1 MPIPELKKPSPY
13 LSENRPKRKKD
24 WKAKAKSIAVIL
36 VAIGLTLSLVGA
48 LAFTIMMAWISREL
62 PEPGTLLTREVAQS
76 TKIYDRTGEILLY
89 EVHGDENRTLVKL
102 SEIPEYVPHATIAI
116 EDKDFYGHH
125 GVYWRG
131 LVRAFTVGFIQNRR
145 VEGTS
150 TLTQQLVKNAI
161 LTNERTL
168 TRKLKELLLSLQ
180 IERKFTKDQILELY
194 LNEIPYGSTMYGIE
208 AAAEGYFN
216 KSAKELTLDEAAL
229 LAAMPQAP
237 DLYNPYGTGSRGDNR
252 ELLIGRQ
259 HTILSAMA
267 AQGYVTEQE
276 SEDAKAIDTLAKLQP
291 RKLSDIKA
299 PHFVMYVR
307 DQLIEEFG
315 QKEVEQGGLRV
326 ITSLDWDKQQIA
338 EEEVKAGVEKNGERY
353 GYENSALISLD
364 PKNGQI
370 LAMVGS
376 ADFFNEDIDGQVNVT
391 ISPRQPGSSFKP
403 IVYTAGFIKG
413 YTSETILWDVFTVFN
428 TEIGPYKPNNY
439 NLRYA
444 GPLTVRQSLQQSL
457 NIPAV
462 KMMYLVGTQRVIDFA
477 EQLGYTT
484 FADRSRFGMSLVL
497 GGGEVKL
504 IEHANAY
511 AAMANEGVQYP
522 ITSILKTLDSN
533 GDTLYEWQQADGQQA
548 IPQDAALQITN
559 VLSDNSVR
567 TFAQSLLTLP
577 GRPVAAKTGTTNN
590 NKDAWTMGYTPN
602 LVAGVWAGNS
612 RGEEMERGADGAVI
626 AAPVWHNY
634 MKRATA
640 DMPVEQFKAPPQ
652 LTTNKPVLTGKS
664 FKTTL
669 KIDTVSGK
677 IATEYTPPEFI
688 EEKDFYEGHNILWYV
703 DKNDPQG
710 PAPTNPQSDPQFK
723 AWESAVQ
730 AWIEKEQWNTTTTA
744 PTEYDDVHT
753 AENKPSISISSPQNN
768 ANIYSR
774 NFEINVSAQSQRNIA
789 RIEAKTGET
798 IIGETTGSGTINARI
813 PNNIP
818 RGYHEIIVKITDDVG
833 NSNEARITINLN
845 ADLAPI
851 NVSITSPAERTRI
864 SGVSFPIPVFIQINE
879 ISDISRIDL
888 KYEQKGST
896 KLIGSILSP
905 DSYNNQINWVS
916 MPEIGQVTLI
926 PYAVRKDGSTI
937 EGDKIKLTID
947 P

>member
-1 MPIPELKKPSPY
+1 MPIPELKKPSSY

-24 WKAKAKSIAVIL
+24 WKATAKSIAVVVL
-36 VAIGLTLSLVGA
+36 VAGLTLSLLGA
-48 LAFTIMMAWISREL
+48 LVFTIMMAWISRDL
-62 PEPGTLLTREVAQS
+62 PDPNTLLTREVAQS
-76 TKIYDRTGEILLY
+76 TKIFDRTGEILLY

-102 SEIPEYVPHATIAI
+102 SDMPDYIKNATISI
-116 EDKDFYGHH
+116 EDKSFYEHH
-125 GVYWRG
+125 GVSWRG
-131 LVRAFTVGFIQNRR
+131 LVRAFTIGFLQNKR

-150 TLTQQLVKNAI
+150 TLTQQFVKNAI
-161 LTNERTL
+161 LTNERTY

-180 IERKFTKDQILELY
+180 LERKFTKDQILQLY
-194 LNEIPYGSTMYGIE
+194 LNEIPYGSTLYGIE
-208 AAAEGYFN
+208 AAAEGYFGKKAN
-216 KSAKELTLDEAAL
+216 DLTLDEAAL

-252 ELLIGRQ
+252 ELLVQRQ
-259 HTILSAMA
+259 HTILNAMA
-267 AQGYVTEQE
+267 DQGYISDQE
-276 SEDAKAIDTLAKLQP
+276 ATDAKAIDTLAKIQP
-291 RKLSDIKA
+291 RKISDIKA

-307 DQLIEEFG
+307 DQLIEEYG
-315 QKEVEQGGLRV
+315 QKVVEQGGLRV
-326 ITSLDWDKQQIA
+326 ITTLDWDKQQIA
-338 EEEVKAGVEKNGERY
+338 DEEVKAGVEKNGERY
-353 GYENSALISLD
+353 GYENSALVSID
-364 PKNGQI
+364 PKNGQV

-376 ADFFNEDIDGQVNVT
+376 ADFFNDDIDGQVNVT
-391 ISPRQPGSSFKP
+391 LRPRQPGSSFKP

-413 YTSETILWDVFTVFN
+413 YTPETVLWDVFTVFN

-439 NLRYA
+439 SLKFS
-444 GPLTVRQSLQQSL
+444 GPLTVRQALQQSL

-511 AAMANEGVQYP
+511 AAMANGGVQYP
-522 ITSILKTLDSN
+522 VTSILKTIDSK
-533 GDTLYEWQQADGQQA
+533 GETLYEWKQSDGEQV
-548 IPQDAALQITN
+548 IPEDAALTISN

-567 TFAQSLLTLP
+567 TFGQSLLTLP
-577 GRPVAAKTGTTNN
+577 GRQVAAKTGTTNN

-634 MKRATA
+634 MQRATA
-640 DMPVEQFKAPPQ
+640 DMPAEQFKAPPPI
-652 LTTNKPVLTGKS
+652 TTSKPVLTGKS
-664 FKTTL
+664 FKKTL

-710 PAPTNPQSDPQFK
+710 PAPTNPASDPQFS

-730 AWIEKEQWNTTTTA
+730 AWIAKEEWNTTTTA

-753 AENKPSISISSPQNN
+753 VNSKPSISITSPENN

-774 NFEINVSAQSQRNIA
+774 SFNININAQAQRNIA
-789 RIEAKTGET
+789 RIEAKIQDTV
-798 IIGETTGSGTINARI
+798 IGETTGSGTINAHI

-818 RGYHEIIVKITDDVG
+818 RGYHEVVVKITDDAG
-833 NSNEARITINLN
+833 NNNEAHVIINLN

-851 NVSITSPAERTRI
+851 NISITAPAAGTRI
-864 SGVSFPIPVFIQINE
+864 SGVSFPIPVFIQVNE
-879 ISDISRIDL
+879 ISDIQRIDL

-896 KLIGSILSP
+896 QLIGSILSP

-916 MPEIGQVTLI
+916 MPEIGKATLT

-937 EGDKIKLTID
+937 QGDDVKLTID

>member
-1 MPIPELKKPSPY
+1 MPIPELKKPSSY

-24 WKAKAKSIAVIL
+24 WKNKAKSIAVVL
-36 VAIGLTLSLVGA
+36 AVAGLALALVGA
-48 LAFTIMMAWISREL
+48 LTFTIIMAWISRDL

-89 EVHGDENRTLVKL
+89 EVHGDENRTVVKL
-102 SEIPEYVPHATIAI
+102 SEIPEYIPQATIAI
-116 EDKDFYGHH
+116 EDKDFYEHH
-125 GVYWRG
+125 GVYWKG
-131 LVRAFTVGFIQNRR
+131 LVRAFTVGFLQNRR

-161 LTNERTL
+161 LTNERTI
-168 TRKLKELLLSLQ
+168 TRKIKELLLSIQ
-180 IERKFTKDQILELY
+180 IERKFEKDQILELY
-194 LNEIPYGSTMYGIE
+194 LNEIPYGYTLYGIE
-208 AAAEGYFN
+208 AAAEGYFG

-259 HTILSAMA
+259 ETILNAMA
-267 AQGYVTEQE
+267 AQGYITQE
-276 SEDAKAIDTLAKLQP
+276 EADAAVEVDTLTKLQP
-291 RKLSDIKA
+291 RQISDIKA

-307 DQLIEEFG
+307 DQLIEKYG

-326 ITSLDWDKQQIA
+326 ITTLDWDKQQIA

-353 GYENSALISLD
+353 GYENSALLSLD
-364 PKNGQI
+364 PKTGQI

-376 ADFFNEDIDGQVNVT
+376 VDFFNEDIDGQVNVT
-391 ISPRQPGSSFKP
+391 IRPRQPGSSFKP

-413 YTSETILWDVFTVFN
+413 YTPETILWDVFTVFQ

-439 NLRYA
+439 SFKYQ

-497 GGGEVKL
+497 GGGEVL
-504 IEHANAY
+504 LLEHANAY
-511 AAMANEGVQYP
+511 AAMANEGTQYP
-522 ITSILKTLDSN
+522 VSGILQVLDPE
-533 GDTLYEWQQADGQQA
+533 GGVLEEWTETEGNQA
-548 IPQDAALQITN
+548 IPRNAALRITN
-559 VLSDNSVR
+559 VLADNSVR
-567 TFAQSLLTLP
+567 TFGQGLLTLP
-577 GRPVAAKTGTTNN
+577 NRPAAAKTGTTNN

-602 LVAGVWAGNS
+602 LVAGVWCGNS

-634 MKRATA
+634 MKRALA
-640 DMPVEQFKAPPQ
+640 DMPVEQFTQPPP
-652 LTTNKPVLTGKS
+652 LETNKPVLTGKS
-664 FKTTL
+664 FKKTL

-677 IATEYTPPEFI
+677 LATEYTPQEFV
-688 EEKDFYEGHNILWYV
+688 EERDFYEGHNILWYV
-703 DKNDPQG
+703 DKDDPQG
-710 PAPTNPQSDPQFK
+710 PPPSNPKSDPQFS

-730 AWIEKEQWNTTTTA
+730 AWVEKEEWNTTSTP

-753 AENKPSISISSPQNN
+753 PENKPSITILSPQDN
-768 ANIYSR
+768 ANVYSR
-774 NFEINVSAQSQRNIA
+774 NFNINISAQAQRSIS
-789 RIEAKTGET
+789 RIEAKIQDTV
-798 IIGETTGSGTINARI
+798 IGETTGSGTINAQI
-813 PNNIP
+813 PNSIP
-818 RGYHEIIVKITDDVG
+818 RGYHEIVVTITDDVG
-833 NSNEARITINLN
+833 NRNEDRLIINLN

-851 NVSITSPAERTRI
+851 KISITAPAAGTRI
-864 SGVSFPIPVFIQINE
+864 SGVSFPIPVFIQVNE
-879 ISDISRIDL
+879 ISDVQKIDL
-888 KYEQKGST
+888 MYKQKGQDR
-896 KLIGSILSP
+896 LIGSILSP
-905 DSYNNQINWVS
+905 DSYNNQINWNS
-916 MPEIGQVTLI
+916 MPEIGKVTLYPI
-926 PYAVRKDGSTI
+926 ATRTDGT
-937 EGDKIKLTID
+937 KIQGEDVKLTID

>member
-1 MPIPELKKPSPY
+1 MPIPELNKPSSY
-13 LSENRPKRKKD
+13 LSENRHKKKKN
-24 WKAKAKSIAVIL
+24 WKALARSVAVVMVI
-36 VAIGLTLSLVGA
+36 VGLALSLLGA
-48 LAFTIMMAWISREL
+48 LAFTIMMAWISRDL
-62 PEPGTLLTREVAQS
+62 PDPNTLLTREVAQS
-76 TKIYDRTGEILLY
+76 TKIYDRTGDVLLY
-89 EVHGDENRTLVKL
+89 EVHGDQNRTMVKL
-102 SEIPEYVPHATIAI
+102 SEMPEYIKNATVAI
-116 EDKDFYGHH
+116 EDKGFYEHH
-125 GVYWRG
+125 GIYWRG
-131 LVRAFTVGFIQNRR
+131 LVRAFTVGFLQNRR

-150 TLTQQLVKNAI
+150 TLTQQFVKNAI
-161 LTNERTL
+161 LTNERTV

-180 IERKFTKDQILELY
+180 IERKFTKDQILQLY
-194 LNEIPYGSTMYGIE
+194 LNEIPYGSTLYGIE
-208 AAAEGYFN
+208 AAAQGYFG
-216 KSAKELTLDEAAL
+216 KSAKDITLDEAAL

-259 HTILSAMA
+259 ETILNAMA
-267 AQGYVTEQE
+267 AQGYITQE
-276 SEDAKAIDTLAKLQP
+276 EADTAAEVDTLSKLKP
-291 RKLSDIKA
+291 RKISDIYA

-307 DQLIEEFG
+307 DQLIEQYG

-326 ITSLDWDKQQIA
+326 ITTLDWDKQQIA
-338 EEEVKAGVEKNGERY
+338 DEEVKAGVAKNGERY

-364 PKNGQI
+364 PKTGQI

-376 ADFFNEDIDGQVNVT
+376 TDFFKDDIDGQVNVT
-391 ISPRQPGSSFKP
+391 IRPRQPGSSFKP

-413 YTSETILWDVFTVFN
+413 YTTETVLWDVFTVFN

-439 NLRYA
+439 SFRYS
-444 GPLTVRQSLQQSL
+444 GPLTIRQALQQSL

-504 IEHANAY
+504 LEHANAY

-522 ITSILKTLDSN
+522 ITSIQKIIDSE
-533 GDTLYEWQQADGQQA
+533 GETLYEWEQPEGEQV
-548 IPQDAALQITN
+548 IPREAALQITD
-559 VLSDNSVR
+559 VMADNSVR
-567 TFAQSLLTLP
+567 TFGQAFLTLP

-590 NKDAWTMGYTPN
+590 FKDGWTMGYTPN
-602 LVAGVWAGNS
+602 LVAGVWVGNS
-612 RGEEMERGADGAVI
+612 RGEEMESGADGSIV

-640 DMPVEQFKAPPQ
+640 DMPVLQFTKPAP

-703 DKNDPQG
+703 DKDDPQG
-710 PAPTNPQSDPQFK
+710 PAPSNPKADPQFA

-753 AENKPSISISSPQNN
+753 ASNKPSISILSPENN

-774 NFEINVSAQSQRNIA
+774 NFNINISAQAGRNIA
-789 RIEAKTGET
+789 RIEAKIENT
-798 IIGETTGSGTINARI
+798 IIGQTTGSGTINAHI

-818 RGYHEIIVKITDDVG
+818 RGYHEVVVTITDDVG
-833 NSNEARITINLN
+833 NSNEARVIINLN

-851 NVSITSPAERTRI
+851 DISITAPAEGTRI
-864 SGVSFPIPVFIQINE
+864 SGVSFPIPVFIQVNE
-879 ISDISRIDL
+879 IGDIQRIDL

-916 MPEIGQVTLI
+916 MPEIGKVTLI
-926 PYAVRKDGSTI
+926 PIAIRKDGSSI
-937 EGDKIKLTID
+937 QGDEVKLTID

>member
-13 LSENRPKRKKD
+13 LPEKRQNKKKG
-24 WKAKAKSIAVIL
+24 WKAKAKSIL
-36 VAIGLTLSLVGA
+36 VVLVVIGLALSLLGA
-48 LAFTIMMAWISREL
+48 LSFTIMMAWISRDL

-102 SEIPEYVPHATIAI
+102 TDIPEYIPQATISI
-116 EDKDFYGHH
+116 EDKDFYEHH
-125 GVYWRG
+125 GIYWKG
-131 LVRAFTVGFIQNRR
+131 LVRAFTVGFLQNKR

-161 LTNERTL
+161 LTNERTI
-168 TRKLKELLLSLQ
+168 TRKIKEILLSIQ
-180 IERKFTKDQILELY
+180 IERKFEKDQILQLY
-194 LNEIPYGSTMYGIE
+194 LNEIPYGSTLYGVE
-208 AAAEGYFN
+208 AAAEGYFG
-216 KSAKELTLDEAAL
+216 KKAKELTLDEAAL

-252 ELLIGRQ
+252 DVLVQRQ
-259 HTILSAMA
+259 HTIINAMA
-267 AQGYVTEQE
+267 DQGYISEQE
-276 SEDAKAIDTLAKLQP
+276 ATDAKAINTLEKLLP
-291 RKLSDIKA
+291 RKISGIRA
-299 PHFVMYVR
+299 PHFALYVR
-307 DQLIEEFG
+307 DHLIEDYG

-326 ITSLDWDKQQIA
+326 ITTLDWEKQQIA
-338 EEEVKAGVEKNGERY
+338 EEEVAAGVEKNGERY
-353 GYENSALISLD
+353 GYENSALLSLD
-364 PKNGQI
+364 PKTGQI

-391 ISPRQPGSSFKP
+391 ISSRQPGSSFKP

-439 NLRYA
+439 SFKYS
-444 GPLTVRQSLQQSL
+444 GPLTVRQALQQSL

-504 IEHANAY
+504 LEHANAY
-511 AAMANEGVQYP
+511 AAMANRGVQYP
-522 ITSILKTLDSN
+522 VTSILKVMDSN
-533 GDTLYEWQQADGQQA
+533 EDTLYEWEESDGNQV
-548 IPQDAALQITN
+548 IPEDAALQITN

-567 TFAQSLLTLP
+567 TFGQGLLTLS
-577 GRPVAAKTGTTNN
+577 GRQAAAKTGTTNN

-602 LVAGVWAGNS
+602 LVAGVWVGNS
-612 RGEEMERGADGAVI
+612 RGEEMERGADGAVV

-634 MKRATA
+634 MQRATA
-640 DMPVEQFKAPPQ
+640 DMPAEQFKAPPP
-652 LTTNKPVLTGKS
+652 LNTDKPVLTGKS

-669 KIDTVSGK
+669 EIDTVSGK
-677 IATEYTPPEFI
+677 IATEYTPEEFK

-710 PAPTNPQSDPQFK
+710 PAPTNPKGDPQYS

-730 AWIEKEQWNTTTTA
+730 AWIEKEEWNTTTTA

-753 AENKPSISISSPQNN
+753 PENKPSISILSPDDN

-774 NFEINVSAQSQRNIA
+774 SFNINISAQAQRPIA
-789 RIEAKTGET
+789 RIEAKIGDT
-798 IIGETTGSGTINARI
+798 IIGETTGSGTINTTV

-818 RGYHEIIVKITDDVG
+818 RGYHEVIVKITDDVG
-833 NSNEARITINLN
+833 NNNEARVTINLN

-851 NVSITSPAERTRI
+851 NLSITAPASGARI
-864 SGVSFPIPVFIQINE
+864 SGVSFPIPIFIQVNE
-879 ISDISRIDL
+879 ISDIARIDL

-896 KLIGSILSP
+896 KLIGSVLSP

-916 MPEIGQVTLI
+916 MPEIGKVNLI
-926 PYAVRKDGSTI
+926 PYAVRKDGSII
-937 EGDKIKLTID
+937 EGDKVKLTID